1 LADRANMG
9 LLMPDRNAEFAALVK
24 TPADGK
30 QRVRKLSHL
39 IARDLRNMI
48 LRGDVAYGQ
57 ALPAEKDLIRT
68 FDVSRETIREALRI
82 LESEGLIHVRLGRGG
97 GVVVQ
102 RPEPRALMR
111 HVALL
116 LHVRGATF
124 GDIHEVRRII
134 EPATART
141 STLSA
146 AELEG
151 LAVLHD
157 LELAQL
163 DEPIACASTIVSF
176 DQALMRTS
184 GNQAI
189 SIISGV
195 FRELIAGRRSLEN
208 LVEQG
213 STLATLVSC
222 HGAILEAL
230 RSGDT
235 SRVERSWSAYL
246 EASAELLGS
255 SSLDTPFDMVPLWR
269 LPHPGSRDGF
279 RSEKTAALI
288 AKDIRLQIADGRL
301 SKGDPLPPMPAL
313 ASEYN
318 VSRPIIRECLRM
330 LEIEDLVSMR
340 TGSRGG
346 ARVLEPST
354 NAAGHLTAGLLASAG
369 ASMIEVFDARH
380 VIEPPAMELMALR
393 ADSDVVR
400 DLSALVRD
408 LQRLADDTLGFA
420 DCMTEFHRRAFVASR
435 NIALSVALE
444 ILHWVLARCRQ
455 EILIRSLSSPQVVE
469 GNRQGSLALA
479 TFVQAVADGDG
490 PTAKKLWTEQLVA
503 LAPHFR
509 NAYGDRLIVEL
520 FD

>member
-1 LADRANMG
+1 
-9 LLMPDRNAEFAALVK
+9 MPDHNAEFAALVK
-24 TPADGK
+24 TPAHGK
-30 QRVRKLSHL
+30 QRARKLSHL
-39 IARDLRNMI
+39 IARDLRSMI

-57 ALPAEKDLIRT
+57 ALPSEKDLIRT
-68 FDVSRETIREALRI
+68 FGVSRETIREALRI
-82 LESEGLIHVRLGRGG
+82 LESEGLVQVRLGRGG
-97 GVVVQ
+97 GFVVQ

-111 HVALL
+111 HIALL
-116 LHVRGATF
+116 LHVRGATL
-124 GDIHEVRRII
+124 GDIYEVRRIV
-134 EPATART
+134 EPAAART
-141 STLSA
+141 ASLSA

-151 LAVLHD
+151 LVALHD
-157 LELAQL
+157 SEMSQH
-163 DEPIACASTIVSF
+163 DEPLACASTIVAF
-176 DQALMRTS
+176 DQAVMQTS
-184 GNQAI
+184 SNQAI

-195 FRELIAGRRSLEN
+195 FRELVAGRRSLEN

-213 STLATLVSC
+213 STLSGLVDC

-230 RSGDT
+230 RSRDASGI
-235 SRVERSWSAYL
+235 EESWSSYVD
-246 EASAELLGS
+246 ASAELHGS
-255 SSLDTPFDMVPLWR
+255 GSPDTPFDMVPLWR
-269 LPHPGSRDGF
+269 LHKPGEQDGI

-288 AKDIRLQIADGRL
+288 AKDIRLRIAEGRL
-301 SKGDPLPPMPAL
+301 NKGDPLPPMPAM

-369 ASMIEVFDARH
+369 ASMIEVFEARH
-380 VIEPPAMELMALR
+380 VIEPPAMELTAMR

-400 DLSALVRD
+400 DLSALVQD
-408 LQRLADDTLGFA
+408 LQGLAADTLGFA
-420 DCMTEFHRRAFVASR
+420 DCIGEFNRRAFGATR

-479 TFVQAVADGDG
+479 TFVEAIARGDG
-490 PTAKKLWTEQLVA
+490 PAAREQWTEQLVA
-503 LAPHFR
+503 LVPHFR
-509 NAYGDRLIVEL
+509 DAYGDRLIVEL